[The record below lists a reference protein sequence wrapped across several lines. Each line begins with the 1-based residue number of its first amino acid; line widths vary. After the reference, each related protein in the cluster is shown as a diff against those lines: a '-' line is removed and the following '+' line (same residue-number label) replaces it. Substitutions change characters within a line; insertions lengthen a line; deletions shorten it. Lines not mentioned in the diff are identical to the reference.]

1 MPGYCY
7 GSHYLKP
14 EDRKMRE
21 PEKSLE
27 ELVRELPP
35 DVEQEV
41 RDFVEF
47 VLQRRTRK
55 PLGRP
60 DFEWA
65 GALKDMRDHYTSVE
79 LQHKLSEWR
88 TGGE

>member
-1 MPGYCY
+1 
-7 GSHYLKP
+7 
-14 EDRKMRE
+14 MRE
-21 PEKSLE
+21 QDRSLE
-27 ELVRELPP
+27 ELIRELPP

-47 VLQRRTRK
+47 VLQRRTIK

-60 DFEWA
+60 DFKWA
-65 GALKDMRDHYTSVE
+65 GALKDMRDEYTSVD
-79 LQHKLSEWR
+79 LQHKLLDWR

>member
-1 MPGYCY
+1 
-7 GSHYLKP
+7 
-14 EDRKMRE
+14 MRE
-21 PEKSLE
+21 QEKSLE

-55 PLGRP
+55 PLGSP

-65 GALKDMRDHYTSVE
+65 GALKDMRDQYTSVE
-79 LQHKLSEWR
+79 LQHKLSDWR